1 MQIEGLNMIK
11 KILMKLKGNRF
22 FSNTMWDI
30 GGKVFQMVLTL
41 IVGMLTARY
50 LGPTNY
56 GVIGYTASYVAFFSV
71 ICQLGFT
78 STAVKELIDNPEQQ
92 GQILGTTIFFRACI
106 SVLSSIAISLLVYIL
121 DGDRIIAWVALLQSI
136 SLIFQSFDMV
146 HYWYQSRLETHVSVK
161 IQSLAYVIMAIYKIA
176 ILALGKSVEW
186 FAFSTALEAAVVAA
200 ALLFVY
206 RKGKHQGLSISLKTG
221 GELLGRSYHFI
232 LSGLMVTIYS
242 EMDKI
247 MLGRMLSETAVGF
260 YTAATKIST
269 MWSFV
274 LTALINSSRPV
285 IITSRSQDYNVYIK
299 QNKRLYAAII
309 WIGIAAGLGITILGK
324 WIIYF
329 MYGEAYIPAT
339 SSLQIS
345 AWYTMFAMLGTARGI
360 WIVCEEKAKYVKYYL
375 GVGAVINVILNYLLI
390 PQFGPGGAAAA
401 TLITQVF
408 TSVLAPAMFKETRVY
423 TKYVLESFILKGI
436 R

>member
-1 MQIEGLNMIK
+1 M
-11 KILMKLKGNRF
+11 
-22 FSNTMWDI
+22 
-30 GGKVFQMVLTL
+30 
-41 IVGMLTARY
+41 
-50 LGPTNY
+50 
-56 GVIGYTASYVAFFSV
+56 
-71 ICQLGFT
+71 
-78 STAVKELIDNPEQQ
+78 AV
-92 GQILGTTIFFRACI
+92 
-106 SVLSSIAISLLVYIL
+106 
-121 DGDRIIAWVALLQSI
+121 
-136 SLIFQSFDMV
+136 
-146 HYWYQSRLETHVSVK
+146 
-161 IQSLAYVIMAIYKIA
+161 YKIA

-186 FAFSTALEAAVVAA
+186 FAFSTALEAAAVAA
-200 ALLFVY
+200 ALWLVY
-206 RKGKHQGLSISLKTG
+206 RRGDHQKLTVSFAAGV
-221 GELLGRSYHFI
+221 ELLKRSYHFI

-285 IITSRSQDYNVYIK
+285 IITSRTQDYARYIK

-309 WIGIAAGLGITILGK
+309 WIGIAAGLGITVLGK

-329 MYGEAYIPAT
+329 MYGEAYMPAT

-375 GVGAVINVILNYLLI
+375 GVGAVVNVVLNYLLI
-390 PQFGPGGAAAA
+390 PKFGPGGAAAA
-401 TLITQVF
+401 TLATQIF
-408 TSVLAPAMFKETRVY
+408 TSVLAPAMYRETRVY
-423 TKYVLESFILKGI
+423 TKYVLEAFVLKGI

>member
-1 MQIEGLNMIK
+1 MLKNMFN
-11 KILMKLKGNRF
+11 KLKGNRF

-30 GGKVFQMVLTL
+30 GGKVFQMFLTL

-50 LGPTNY
+50 LGPSNY
-56 GVIGYTASYVAFFSV
+56 GIIGETASYVSFFSV

-78 STAVKELIDNPEQQ
+78 STAVKEIMDHEDKQ
-92 GQILGTTIFFRACI
+92 GEILGTTIFFRICTSLI
-106 SVLSSIAISLLVYIL
+106 SSVAITCLLYILKNGDKVIVWVAFLQSLSLL
-121 DGDRIIAWVALLQSI
+121 
-136 SLIFQSFDMV
+136 FQSFDMI
-146 HYWYQSRLETHVSVK
+146 HYWYQSRLETQVSVK
-161 IQSLAYVIMAIYKIA
+161 IQSLAYVIMAAYKIA
-176 ILALGKSVEW
+176 ILAFGKSVEW
-186 FAFSTALEAAVVAA
+186 FAFSTALEAAVVGV
-200 ALLFVY
+200 ALLLVY
-206 RKGKHQGLSISLKTG
+206 NKGEGQKLSISVSAGKEILK
-221 GELLGRSYHFI
+221 RSYHFI
-232 LSGLMVTIYS
+232 LSGLMVTIYG

-247 MLGRMLSETAVGF
+247 MLGEMLSETAVGF
-260 YTAATKIST
+260 YTAATKVST

-274 LTALINSSRPV
+274 LTALINSSRPL
-285 IITSRSQDYNVYIK
+285 IIASRSRSNELYIK

-309 WIGIAAGLGITILGK
+309 WIGIAAGLGITVLGK

-329 MYGEAYIPAT
+329 MYGEAYMPAT

-375 GVGAVINVILNYLLI
+375 GIGAVFNVILNYLLI

-401 TLITQVF
+401 TLVTQIF
-408 TSVLAPAMFKETRVY
+408 TAVLAPAIFKETRIY
-423 TKYVLESFILKGI
+423 TKYVLEAFFLKGI